1 VLFWNIPMADVGPKI
16 IVAMDFS
23 SSQAALRLAD
33 QLDPKM
39 VRLKVGKQLFTSAG
53 PSVVTALRD
62 LGFEIFLDLK
72 FHDIPNT
79 VAQAVSVAA
88 DLGVWMVNVHATGG
102 SRMMSAARDALA
114 TYSQRPL
121 LIAVTVLTS
130 MAREDLAELGWD
142 AAPIDRVTH
151 LAGLAAASGLDG
163 VVCSAAEAA
172 VLSER
177 HQKEFCLVTPG
188 IRLAGDDL
196 GDQRR
201 VVTPVAAITAGATHL
216 VIGRPI
222 TNDPDPA
229 GKAREIQ
236 SSINNIAAH

>member
-1 VLFWNIPMADVGPKI
+1 MGDVGPKI

-114 TYSQRPL
+114 SYSQRPL

-142 AAPIDRVTH
+142 AAPIDRVTY

>member
-1 VLFWNIPMADVGPKI
+1 MGDAGPKI

-23 SSQAALRLAD
+23 SSQEALRLAA

-39 VRLKVGKQLFTSAG
+39 VRLKVGKQLFTCAG
-53 PSVVTALRD
+53 PPVVTALQD

-79 VAQAVSVAA
+79 VAQAVFAAA

-102 SRMMSAARDALA
+102 SRMMSAAREALA
-114 TYSQRPL
+114 NYSQRPL

-130 MAREDLAELGWD
+130 MAQEDLAELGWD

-151 LAGLAAASGLDG
+151 LAQLAAASGLDG

-177 HQKEFCLVTPG
+177 HQTGFCLVTPG
-188 IRLAGDDL
+188 IRLAGDDV

-201 VVTPVAAITAGATHL
+201 VVTPVAAIAAGATHL
-216 VIGRPI
+216 VIGRSI
-222 TNDPDPA
+222 TDDPDPA

>member
-1 VLFWNIPMADVGPKI
+1 MGDAGPRI

-23 SSQAALRLAD
+23 SSQEALQLAR
-33 QLDPKM
+33 QLDPKT
-39 VRLKVGKQLFTSAG
+39 VRLKVGKQLFTYAG
-53 PSVVTALRD
+53 PPVVRALQE

-79 VAQAVSVAA
+79 VAGAVTAAA

-102 SRMMSAARDALA
+102 SRMMSAAREALVN
-114 TYSQRPL
+114 YSQRPL

-130 MAREDLAELGWD
+130 MERADLIELGWD
-142 AAPIDRVTH
+142 MPPMDRVSQ

-177 HQKEFCLVTPG
+177 HREGFCLVTPG
-188 IRLAGDDL
+188 IRLAGDDA

-201 VVTPVAAITAGATHL
+201 VVTPVAAVGAGATHL
-216 VIGRPI
+216 VIGRSV
-222 TNDPDPA
+222 TGAADPA
-229 GKAREIQ
+229 GKVLEIQ
-236 SSINNIAAH
+236 ASLNSIADH

>member
-1 VLFWNIPMADVGPKI
+1 MRDQGPKI

-23 SSQAALRLAD
+23 SSQEALQLAG
-33 QLDPKM
+33 QLDPRT
-39 VRLKVGKQLFTSAG
+39 VRLKVGKQLFTYAG
-53 PSVVTALRD
+53 PQVVCALQG

-79 VAQAVSVAA
+79 VAQAVSAAA

-102 SRMMSAARDALA
+102 SRMMTAAREALLN
-114 TYSQRPL
+114 YSQKPL

-130 MAREDLAELGWD
+130 MQREDLAELGWD
-142 AAPIDRVTH
+142 MPPVDRVAH
-151 LAGLAAASGLDG
+151 LAALAAEAGLDG

-177 HQKEFCLVTPG
+177 HRKGFYLVTPG
-188 IRLAGDDL
+188 IRLAGDDA

-201 VVTPVAAITAGATHL
+201 IVTPVAA
-216 VIGRPI
+216 
-222 TNDPDPA
+222 DPA
-229 GKAREIQ
+229 RKANEIQ
-236 SSINNIAAH
+236 ASLDSIADR